1 MVIIITLAI
10 KAVFIK
16 RILRERACA
25 ENRGKCS
32 ICSIQKKSP
41 ITKKEET
48 GSTCMLQENSQ
59 ERNGNSDIRLN
70 EETDKLG
77 GKTDRK
83 ADLYPSR
90 I

>member
-1 MVIIITLAI
+1 
-10 KAVFIK
+10 
-16 RILRERACA
+16 
-25 ENRGKCS
+25 
-32 ICSIQKKSP
+32 
-41 ITKKEET
+41 
-48 GSTCMLQENSQ
+48 MLQENSQ